1 MKRYLSSAQVADY
14 LGKSRDA
21 LNALIRSGDFVAPD
35 AVIGDRFQGW
45 STETVELARQEMEG
59 GNNVLCNAYG
69 AAELITAIRAD
80 AELVRAYGGRGDD
93 AQSGIVLTVPATLH
107 VLAARLENEVR
118 SIIVASQVYTRA
130 AAVRLG
136 HPAEANHLVQT
147 SIPMDFTSLD
157 SVLAPADTDDLLRAT
172 NLRLVATSL
181 TDIIAA
187 LPSELQSPVTRQVM
201 AALAVERDKI
211 LDHARV
217 LDGADDLLSP
227 PVGPDVSVSPAV
239 REAVSERL
247 PGGITLAGP
256 DSTD

>member
-1 MKRYLSSAQVADY
+1 MTPNRALCSPCRRRCMSSPQ
-14 LGKSRDA
+14 GWKT
-21 LNALIRSGDFVAPD
+21 RSGRSSSRP
-35 AVIGDRFQGW
+35 R
-45 STETVELARQEMEG
+45 STPG
-59 GNNVLCNAYG
+59 
-69 AAELITAIRAD
+69 
-80 AELVRAYGGRGDD
+80 
-93 AQSGIVLTVPATLH
+93 
-107 VLAARLENEVR
+107 
-118 SIIVASQVYTRA
+118 RA

-136 HPAEANHLVQT
+136 HPAEANHRVQT

-181 TDIIAA
+181 TA
-187 LPSELQSPVTRQVM
+187 LPSELPSPVTRQVM